1 MTTRPRHIPVRLL
14 AALAASALALALGL
28 VAGLGAAPAGAHEG
42 DAVITIEAVHP
53 AGMSIHYI
61 VRVTW
66 ENDGHPAADA
76 TVTATGVAADGTQ
89 LTPVALAPAD
99 ADGRYAGAVEY
110 PAPGSWTV
118 RVTSIDPTGTAEQAQ
133 EVTVPPTTE
142 PAEGGTDVTT
152 GPAEGGSEGGSEA
165 GTEGFAPADDDTG
178 ASDEQAAGS
187 GSGDDGMPVY
197 LVVAAAVVALIGAA
211 TAINI
216 IRRNRPD
223 LTAGDSTPP
232 DRPDAGS
239 ATGETSPTEKAS
251 GAVSSAKSTPGDTSD
266 DA

>member
-1 MTTRPRHIPVRLL
+1 MTTRSRPIPVRLL
-14 AALAASALALALGL
+14 ATLVASALALVLGL
-28 VAGLGAAPAGAHEG
+28 VAGIGAAPAGAHEG

-89 LTPVALAPAD
+89 LTPVALAPVD
-99 ADGRYAGAVEY
+99 SDGRYAGAVEY

-133 EVTVPPTTE
+133 EVTAPPTTE

-152 GPAEGGSEGGSEA
+152 GPADGGSEA
-165 GTEGFAPADDDTG
+165 GSDGFAAADDDTG
-178 ASDEQAAGS
+178 ASGEQAAGS
-187 GSGDDGMPVY
+187 GSDDDGMPVY
-197 LVVAAAVVALIGAA
+197 LMVAAAVVVLIGAA
-211 TAINI
+211 TAVNI

-223 LTAGDSTPP
+223 LTARDRTATPGGP
-232 DRPDAGS
+232 GAGS
-239 ATGETSPTEKAS
+239 ATSDPPTGTAS
-251 GAVSSAKSTPGDTSD
+251 GAAGPAKSTPGDTSAD
-266 DA
+266 T